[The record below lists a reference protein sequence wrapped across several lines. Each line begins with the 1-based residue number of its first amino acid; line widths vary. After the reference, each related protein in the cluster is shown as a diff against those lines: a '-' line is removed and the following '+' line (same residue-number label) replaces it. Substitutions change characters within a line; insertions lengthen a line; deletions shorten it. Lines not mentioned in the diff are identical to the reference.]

1 MLCSCKRKC
10 GGAQAVLEDVRS
22 LLHSL
27 PAPVLSASL
36 CSSAVVHEWARAN
49 VVLKEGQQESL
60 CHVLQNVSVGETL
73 RWLWAELKEYQSLD
87 RCVCVCACVRA
98 CVCVCVHATSLPQ
111 GVCMQMKLLTH
122 LAAHSIV
129 PHLSCAVSLS
139 S

>member
-87 RCVCVCACVRA
+87 RCVCVCVHVCVRVCVRV
-98 CVCVCVHATSLPQ
+98 CVCVCVCMLPAYLRVS
-111 GVCMQMKLLTH
+111 VCR
-122 LAAHSIV
+122 
-129 PHLSCAVSLS
+129 
-139 S
+139 

>member
-60 CHVLQNVSVGETL
+60 CHVLQGVSVGETL

-87 RCVCVCACVRA
+87 RCVCVCVRA
-98 CVCVCVHATSLPQ
+98 SVRVGVGVHATSLPQ